1 VSILLLF
8 GELLNEAVQEF
19 PQEES
24 KKNYIYGLLK
34 NPIFIFFISKELYLK
49 NQVPA
54 KWQIH

>member
-1 VSILLLF
+1 
-8 GELLNEAVQEF
+8 LNEAVQEF